1 MPLYSSELPDFPW
14 DSLIPVRERAAEY
27 PGGAVD
33 LTIGT
38 PVDPVPDALQ
48 EALCERSD
56 TPGYPPTI
64 GTPELRDAISGW
76 LVRRRGVAPAGTR
89 FLDDDEAGSSIN
101 PPRSPGSHPASD
113 AAGGAAGTLEIGGSV
128 RVSAV
133 PGVLPTLGSKE
144 MVALLPAFLGLGE
157 GDVVAFPEVAYP
169 TYDVGARLAGATPLP
184 LDTEADPASWPAG
197 ICMLWLNSP
206 GNPNGHVLC
215 VEQLRAIVAWA
226 RDNGVVVAS
235 DECYGELPWDVS
247 EAPSILD
254 ARVCDGDYTGLFC
267 LYSLS
272 KQSNLAGYRAAF
284 IAGDPERIAA
294 LSEVRKHG
302 GFLMPAPVQH
312 AMAVGLHDDGHVAVQ
327 REIYR
332 RRRAVLQEAVAA
344 AGLESDPRTVAGL
357 YLWVGDPSGRV
368 DGWGLVRAFAEL
380 GIIVAPGDFYGVAG
394 KGRVR
399 ISLTATDERVAEA
412 ADRMPRLPAILA
424 GS

>member
-14 DSLIPVRERAAEY
+14 DSLTPVRERAAEY

-76 LVRRRGVAPAGTR
+76 LVRRRGVTPAPG
-89 FLDDDEAGSSIN
+89 I
-101 PPRSPGSHPASD
+101 
-113 AAGGAAGTLEIGGSV
+113 
-128 RVSAV
+128 
-133 PGVLPTLGSKE
+133 LPTLGSKE

-197 ICMLWLNSP
+197 ISMLWLNSP
-206 GNPNGHVLC
+206 GNPNGHVLG

-226 RDNGVVVAS
+226 RENGVVVAS

-312 AMAVGLHDDGHVAVQ
+312 AMAAGLNDDRHVAAQ

-412 ADRMPRLPAILA
+412 ADRMPRLPAIL
-424 GS
+424 

>member
-14 DSLIPVRERAAEY
+14 DSLTPVRERAAEY

-64 GTPELRDAISGW
+64 GTLELRDAISGW
-76 LVRRRGVAPAGTR
+76 LVRRRGVAPA
-89 FLDDDEAGSSIN
+89 
-101 PPRSPGSHPASD
+101 
-113 AAGGAAGTLEIGGSV
+113 
-128 RVSAV
+128 

-197 ICMLWLNSP
+197 ISMLWLNSP
-206 GNPNGHVLC
+206 GNPNGHVLG

-226 RDNGVVVAS
+226 RENGVVVAS

-312 AMAVGLHDDGHVAVQ
+312 AMAVGLNDDRHVA
-327 REIYR
+327 
-332 RRRAVLQEAVAA
+332 A
-344 AGLESDPRTVAGL
+344 
-357 YLWVGDPSGRV
+357 
-368 DGWGLVRAFAEL
+368 
-380 GIIVAPGDFYGVAG
+380 
-394 KGRVR
+394 
-399 ISLTATDERVAEA
+399 
-412 ADRMPRLPAILA
+412 
-424 GS
+424 

>member
-14 DSLIPVRERAAEY
+14 DSLTPVRERAAEY

-76 LVRRRGVAPAGTR
+76 LVRRRGVTPAPG
-89 FLDDDEAGSSIN
+89 I
-101 PPRSPGSHPASD
+101 
-113 AAGGAAGTLEIGGSV
+113 
-128 RVSAV
+128 
-133 PGVLPTLGSKE
+133 LPTLGSKE

-197 ICMLWLNSP
+197 ISMLWLNSP
-206 GNPNGHVLC
+206 GNPNGHVLG

-312 AMAVGLHDDGHVAVQ
+312 AMAVGLNDDRHVAAQ

-344 AGLESDPRTVAGL
+344 AGLESDPHTVAGL
-357 YLWVGDPSGRV
+357 YLWVTDPSGRV

-412 ADRMPRLPAILA
+412 ADRMPRLPAIL
-424 GS
+424 

>member
-14 DSLIPVRERAAEY
+14 DSLTPVRERAAEY

-76 LVRRRGVAPAGTR
+76 LVRRRGVAPA
-89 FLDDDEAGSSIN
+89 
-101 PPRSPGSHPASD
+101 
-113 AAGGAAGTLEIGGSV
+113 
-128 RVSAV
+128 

-206 GNPNGHVLC
+206 GNPNGHVLG

-312 AMAVGLHDDGHVAVQ
+312 AMAVGLNDDRHVAAQ

-344 AGLESDPRTVAGL
+344 AGLESDPHTVAGL
-357 YLWVGDPSGRV
+357 YLWVTDPSGRV

-412 ADRMPRLPAILA
+412 ADRMPRLPAIL
-424 GS
+424 

>member
-14 DSLIPVRERAAEY
+14 DSLTPVRERAAEY

-76 LVRRRGVAPAGTR
+76 LVRRRGVTPAPG
-89 FLDDDEAGSSIN
+89 I
-101 PPRSPGSHPASD
+101 
-113 AAGGAAGTLEIGGSV
+113 
-128 RVSAV
+128 
-133 PGVLPTLGSKE
+133 LPTLGSKE

-197 ICMLWLNSP
+197 ISMLWLNSP
-206 GNPNGHVLC
+206 GNPNGHVLG

-226 RDNGVVVAS
+226 RENGVVVAS

-312 AMAVGLHDDGHVAVQ
+312 AMAVGLNDDRHVAAQ
-327 REIYR
+327 REIYL

-344 AGLESDPRTVAGL
+344 AGLESDPHTVAGL
-357 YLWVGDPSGRV
+357 YLWVTDPSGRV

-380 GIIVAPGDFYGVAG
+380 GIVVAPGDFYGVAG

-412 ADRMPRLPAILA
+412 ADRMPRLPAIL
-424 GS
+424 

>member
-1 MPLYSSELPDFPW
+1 MPLFSTELPDFPW
-14 DSLIPVRERAAEY
+14 DSLVRVRERAAEY

-38 PVDPVPDALQ
+38 PVDAVPALIQ
-48 EALCERSD
+48 EALCEASD
-56 TPGYPPTI
+56 APGYPPTI
-64 GTPELRDAISGW
+64 GTPELRSAIEEW
-76 LVRRRGVAPAGTR
+76 LVRRRGVAPAGT
-89 FLDDDEAGSSIN
+89 
-101 PPRSPGSHPASD
+101 
-113 AAGGAAGTLEIGGSV
+113 
-128 RVSAV
+128 

-144 MVALLPAFLGLGE
+144 MVALLPALLGLGA

-169 TYDVGARLAGATPLP
+169 TYDVGARLAGAAPLP
-184 LDTEADPASWPAG
+184 IDTGADPEAWPTG
-197 ICMLWLNSP
+197 ITMVWLNSP
-206 GNPNGHVLC
+206 GNPNGHVLS
-215 VEQLRAIVAWA
+215 VEQLRRIVEWA
-226 RDNGVVVAS
+226 RANNVIVAS
-235 DECYGELPWDVS
+235 DECYGELAWDVA

-254 ARVCDGDYTGLFC
+254 QRVCGGDYSGLFS

-312 AMAVGLHDDGHVAVQ
+312 AMAVALGNEAHVAAQ
-327 REIYR
+327 KEIYR
-332 RRRAVLQEAVAA
+332 KRRVILQEAVAS
-344 AGLESDPRTVAGL
+344 AGLDSDPDTVAGL

-380 GIIVAPGDFYGVAG
+380 GIIVAPGDFYGTAG
-394 KGRVR
+394 SGRVR

-412 ADRMPRLPAILA
+412 AERMPRLPAILA
-424 GS
+424 G

>member
-14 DSLIPVRERAAEY
+14 DSLTPVRERAAEY

-64 GTPELRDAISGW
+64 GTLELRDAISGW
-76 LVRRRGVAPAGTR
+76 LVRRRGVAPA
-89 FLDDDEAGSSIN
+89 
-101 PPRSPGSHPASD
+101 
-113 AAGGAAGTLEIGGSV
+113 
-128 RVSAV
+128 

-184 LDTEADPASWPAG
+184 LDTEADPASWPEG
-197 ICMLWLNSP
+197 ISLLWLNSP
-206 GNPNGHVLC
+206 GNPNGHVLG

-226 RDNGVVVAS
+226 RENGVVVAS

-312 AMAVGLHDDGHVAVQ
+312 AMAVGLNDDRHVAAQ

-344 AGLESDPRTVAGL
+344 AGLESDPHTVAGL
-357 YLWVGDPSGRV
+357 YLWVTDPSGRV

>member
-14 DSLIPVRERAAEY
+14 DSLTPVRERAAEY

-76 LVRRRGVAPAGTR
+76 LVRRRGVTPAPG
-89 FLDDDEAGSSIN
+89 I
-101 PPRSPGSHPASD
+101 
-113 AAGGAAGTLEIGGSV
+113 
-128 RVSAV
+128 
-133 PGVLPTLGSKE
+133 LPTLGSKE

-197 ICMLWLNSP
+197 ISMLWLNSP
-206 GNPNGHVLC
+206 GNPNGHVLG

-226 RDNGVVVAS
+226 RENGVVVAS

-254 ARVCDGDYTGLFC
+254 ARVCDGDYANLFS

-312 AMAVGLHDDGHVAVQ
+312 AMAVGLNDDRHVAAQ

-344 AGLESDPRTVAGL
+344 AGLESDPHTVAGL
-357 YLWVGDPSGRV
+357 YLWVTDPSGRV

-412 ADRMPRLPAILA
+412 ADRMPRLPAIL
-424 GS
+424 

>member
-14 DSLIPVRERAAEY
+14 DSLTPVRERAAEY

-76 LVRRRGVAPAGTR
+76 LVRRRGVTPAPG
-89 FLDDDEAGSSIN
+89 I
-101 PPRSPGSHPASD
+101 
-113 AAGGAAGTLEIGGSV
+113 
-128 RVSAV
+128 
-133 PGVLPTLGSKE
+133 LPTLGSKE

-197 ICMLWLNSP
+197 ISMLWLNSP
-206 GNPNGHVLC
+206 GNPNGHVLG

-226 RDNGVVVAS
+226 RENGVVVAS

-312 AMAVGLHDDGHVAVQ
+312 AMAVGLNDDRHVAAQ

-344 AGLESDPRTVAGL
+344 AGLESDPHTVAGL
-357 YLWVGDPSGRV
+357 YLWVTDPSGRV

>member
-1 MPLYSSELPDFPW
+1 MPLFSSELPDFPW
-14 DSLIPVRERAAEY
+14 DSLVRVRERAAEY

-38 PVDPVPDALQ
+38 PVDPVPALIQ
-48 EALCERSD
+48 DALCEASD
-56 TPGYPPTI
+56 APGYPPTI
-64 GTPELRDAISGW
+64 GTSELRSAIEEW
-76 LVRRRGVAPAGTR
+76 LVRRRGVAPAGT
-89 FLDDDEAGSSIN
+89 
-101 PPRSPGSHPASD
+101 
-113 AAGGAAGTLEIGGSV
+113 
-128 RVSAV
+128 

-144 MVALLPAFLGLGE
+144 MVALLPALLGLGA

-169 TYDVGARLAGATPLP
+169 TYDVGARLAGAAPLP
-184 LDTEADPASWPAG
+184 IDTGADPEAWPTG
-197 ICMLWLNSP
+197 ITMVWLNSP
-206 GNPNGHVLC
+206 GNPNGHVLS
-215 VEQLRAIVAWA
+215 VEQLRRIAQWA
-226 RDNGVVVAS
+226 RANNVIVAS
-235 DECYGELPWDVS
+235 DECYGELAWDVA

-254 ARVCDGDYTGLFC
+254 QRVCGGDYSGLFS

-312 AMAVGLHDDGHVAVQ
+312 AMVVALGDEAHVAAQ
-327 REIYR
+327 KEIYR
-332 RRRAVLQEAVAA
+332 KRRVILQEAVAS
-344 AGLESDPRTVAGL
+344 AGLDSDPDTVAGL

-380 GIIVAPGDFYGVAG
+380 GIIVAPGDFYGTAG
-394 KGRVR
+394 SGRVR

-412 ADRMPRLPAILA
+412 AERMPRLPAILA
-424 GS
+424 G

>member
-14 DSLIPVRERAAEY
+14 DSLTPVRERAAEY

-76 LVRRRGVAPAGTR
+76 LVRRRGVTPAPG
-89 FLDDDEAGSSIN
+89 I
-101 PPRSPGSHPASD
+101 
-113 AAGGAAGTLEIGGSV
+113 
-128 RVSAV
+128 
-133 PGVLPTLGSKE
+133 LPTLGSKE

-197 ICMLWLNSP
+197 ISMLWLNSP
-206 GNPNGHVLC
+206 GNPNGHVLG

-226 RDNGVVVAS
+226 RENGVVVAS

-312 AMAVGLHDDGHVAVQ
+312 AMAVGLNDDRHVAAQ

-344 AGLESDPRTVAGL
+344 AGLESDPHTVAGL
-357 YLWVGDPSGRV
+357 SLWVTDPSGRV

-412 ADRMPRLPAILA
+412 ADRMPRLPAIL
-424 GS
+424 

>member
-76 LVRRRGVAPAGTR
+76 LVRRRGVTPAPG
-89 FLDDDEAGSSIN
+89 I
-101 PPRSPGSHPASD
+101 
-113 AAGGAAGTLEIGGSV
+113 
-128 RVSAV
+128 
-133 PGVLPTLGSKE
+133 LPTLGSKE

-197 ICMLWLNSP
+197 ISMLWLNSP
-206 GNPNGHVLC
+206 GNPNGHVLG

-226 RDNGVVVAS
+226 RENGVVVAS

-312 AMAVGLHDDGHVAVQ
+312 AMAVGLNDDRHVAAQ

-344 AGLESDPRTVAGL
+344 AGLESDPHTVAGL
-357 YLWVGDPSGRV
+357 YLWVTDPSGRV

-412 ADRMPRLPAILA
+412 ADRMPRLPAIL
-424 GS
+424 

>member
-14 DSLIPVRERAAEY
+14 DSLTPVRERAAEY

-76 LVRRRGVAPAGTR
+76 LVRRRGVAPA
-89 FLDDDEAGSSIN
+89 
-101 PPRSPGSHPASD
+101 
-113 AAGGAAGTLEIGGSV
+113 
-128 RVSAV
+128 

-197 ICMLWLNSP
+197 ISMLWLNSP
-206 GNPNGHVLC
+206 GNPNGHVLG

-226 RDNGVVVAS
+226 RENGVVVAS

-312 AMAVGLHDDGHVAVQ
+312 AMAVGLNDDRHVAAQ

-344 AGLESDPRTVAGL
+344 AGLESDPHTVAGL
-357 YLWVGDPSGRV
+357 YLWVTDPSGRV

-412 ADRMPRLPAILA
+412 AERMPRLPAIL
-424 GS
+424 

>member
-14 DSLIPVRERAAEY
+14 DSLTPVRERAAEY

-76 LVRRRGVAPAGTR
+76 LVRRRGVTPAPG
-89 FLDDDEAGSSIN
+89 I
-101 PPRSPGSHPASD
+101 
-113 AAGGAAGTLEIGGSV
+113 
-128 RVSAV
+128 
-133 PGVLPTLGSKE
+133 LPTLGSKE

-197 ICMLWLNSP
+197 ISLLWLNSP
-206 GNPNGHVLC
+206 GNPNGHVLG

-226 RDNGVVVAS
+226 RENGVVVAS

-312 AMAVGLHDDGHVAVQ
+312 AMAVGLNDDRHVAAQ

-344 AGLESDPRTVAGL
+344 AGLESDPHTVAGL
-357 YLWVGDPSGRV
+357 YLWVTDPSGRV

-412 ADRMPRLPAILA
+412 ADRMPRLPAIL
-424 GS
+424 

>member
-14 DSLIPVRERAAEY
+14 DSLTPVRERAAEY

-76 LVRRRGVAPAGTR
+76 LVRRRGVTPAPG
-89 FLDDDEAGSSIN
+89 I
-101 PPRSPGSHPASD
+101 
-113 AAGGAAGTLEIGGSV
+113 
-128 RVSAV
+128 
-133 PGVLPTLGSKE
+133 LPTLGSKE

-197 ICMLWLNSP
+197 ISMLWLNSP
-206 GNPNGHVLC
+206 GNPNGHVLG

-226 RDNGVVVAS
+226 RENGVVVAS

-312 AMAVGLHDDGHVAVQ
+312 AMAVGLNDDRHVAAQ

-344 AGLESDPRTVAGL
+344 AGLESDPHTVAGL
-357 YLWVGDPSGRV
+357 SLWVTDPSGRV

-380 GIIVAPGDFYGVAG
+380 GIVVAPGDFYGVAG

-412 ADRMPRLPAILA
+412 ADRMPRLPAIL
-424 GS
+424 